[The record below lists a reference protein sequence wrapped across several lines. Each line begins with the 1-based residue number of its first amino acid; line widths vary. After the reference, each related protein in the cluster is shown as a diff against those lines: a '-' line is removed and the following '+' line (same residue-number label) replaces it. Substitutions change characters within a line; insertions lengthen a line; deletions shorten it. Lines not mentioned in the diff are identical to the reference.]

1 MMTQSQSNP
10 TATTSHESQ
19 QPAPVSAEGS
29 QSAPV
34 SAPPVSPVPVAP
46 PPVPSAWPAVIGG
59 VAVGLGVLGILL
71 HAFALVSKRLIES
84 LMDLFAG
91 FPGIEES
98 TQLIDASYYLLWPTY
113 VVGLGLAVLL
123 LVFGMRLLN
132 RNPRARTVGII
143 WAWGKIVLALVETVL
158 GVYLQRANVQMLS
171 DIPTTPGMPAF
182 SGGWFEFTTYLGSC
196 FNLILYAGPPVALL
210 IWFAR
215 PRIIAE
221 MSRWRRSAPLPA
233 APERR

>member
-1 MMTQSQSNP
+1 MHSQPNP
-10 TATTSHESQ
+10 TATTSHESE
-19 QPAPVSAEGS
+19 QPVPISAEVP
-29 QSAPV
+29 QSAPA
-34 SAPPVSPVPVAP
+34 SAPPVSPVPVTP

-71 HAFALVSKRLIES
+71 HAFALASKRLLES
-84 LMDLFAG
+84 LMGLFAG
-91 FPGIEES
+91 IPGIEES
-98 TQLIDASYYLLWPTY
+98 TQLIDASYHLLWPTY

-132 RNPRARTVGII
+132 RNPRARAVGVL
-143 WAWGKIVLALVETVL
+143 WAWGKIVLTVVETVL

-171 DIPTTPGMPAF
+171 DIPTAPGMPAF

-196 FNLILYAGPPVALL
+196 FNLLLYAAPPVALL

-215 PRIIAE
+215 PRIITE
-221 MSRWRRSAPLPA
+221 MSGWRRSAPLPA
-233 APERR
+233 APSERHG